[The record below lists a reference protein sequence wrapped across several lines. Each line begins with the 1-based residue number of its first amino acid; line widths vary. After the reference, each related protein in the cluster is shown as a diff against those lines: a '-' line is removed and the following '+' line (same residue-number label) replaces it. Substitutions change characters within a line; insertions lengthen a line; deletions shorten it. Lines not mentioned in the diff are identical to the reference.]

1 MPTPPRCA
9 GGHRAP
15 ELADALAALGAGAP
29 RLLGYADARNPA
41 SAPDCTVRFVDAP
54 LDEAVGRLVA
64 HIREV
69 RPDLVIGHDAL
80 DHLTSSPDHRRAHQ
94 ITLLAVEASGLP
106 HLTRRRPETT
116 LGSPACTTSA
126 HGSKTGLRRSRRPVT
141 DIEAG

>member
-1 MPTPPRCA
+1 MPAPPRCA

-15 ELADALAALGAGAP
+15 ELADALAVLGVGAP
-29 RLLGYADARNPA
+29 RLLGYADARNHA

-69 RPDLVIGHDAL
+69 RPDLVIGHDA
-80 DHLTSSPDHRRAHQ
+80 DHPRAHQ